1 MTANGNR
8 PWLNAYPEG
17 VPAEIDPVGY
27 ASLKALLERSF
38 ERFAALPAFSN
49 AGVQLTY
56 RETDE
61 LSRHF
66 AGFLHSRGLRHGD
79 RVAIMMPNLLQYPVA
94 VFAALR
100 AGLVVVNVNP
110 MYTPRE
116 LEHQLKDSGAKA
128 ILVLENFAHTVEQVV
143 GDTDVET
150 VIVTEIGDQF
160 PLIKRVLFNFVVRHV
175 KKMVPRWNIAG
186 TIRYR
191 AALAQGRRASF
202 EDVEVTGDDI
212 AFLQY
217 TGGTTG
223 VAKGAMLTHRNMVA
237 NILQISAWSK
247 PNLQGPGDIGAAPLP
262 LYHIFALS
270 VNLFLFFELGGH
282 DMLITNPRDLP
293 SFIKDLAREPVT
305 LVTGV
310 NTLFAALLE
319 NPDFRELDFSKL
331 RICLGGGMAV
341 QSDVAARWK
350 ELTGTSLCQGYGL
363 TETSP
368 VVTANPLDGREF
380 NGSIGLPIPS
390 TDVEI
395 RDDDGNTL
403 AVGEIG
409 EICVSG
415 PQVMRGYWQR
425 PGATAE
431 ILSDDGW
438 LQTGDIGRM
447 DEEGFF
453 YIEDRKKDM
462 IIVSGFNVY
471 PNEVEDVATAHPGIL
486 EAAAI
491 GIPHEQSGEA
501 VRLFVV
507 KRDPELSTDDV
518 IAHCRENLTRYK
530 VPREVVFRDD
540 LPKTNV
546 GKILRRELR
555 DQGND

>member
-1 MTANGNR
+1 MTGNDNR
-8 PWLNAYPEG
+8 PWLNAYPDG
-17 VPAEIDPVGY
+17 IPAEIDPEGY
-27 ASLKALLERSF
+27 PSLKALMERSF
-38 ERFAALPAFSN
+38 ERFASEPAFSN
-49 AGVQLTY
+49 AGTRLSY
-56 RETDE
+56 AEMEE

-66 AGFLHSRGLRHGD
+66 AAFLQARGLKHGD
-79 RVAIMMPNLLQYPVA
+79 RIAIMMPNLLQYPVA

-100 AGLVVVNVNP
+100 AGLAVVNVNP
-110 MYTPRE
+110 LYTPRE
-116 LEHQLKDSGAKA
+116 LEHQLRDSGARA

-143 GDTDVET
+143 EETDLET
-150 VIVTEIGDQF
+150 VIVTEIGDQYPPF
-160 PLIKRVLFNFVVRHV
+160 KRVLVNLVVRHV
-175 KKMVPRWNIAG
+175 KKLVPRWNIAG
-186 TIRYR
+186 TIRYN
-191 AALAQGRRASF
+191 AALAQGRRATF
-202 EDVEVTGDDI
+202 EDVEVTGNDI

-247 PNLQGPGDIGAAPLP
+247 PYLQGPGDIGAAPLP
-262 LYHIFALS
+262 LYHIFALT

-282 DMLITNPRDLP
+282 DMLVTNPRDLP

-319 NPDFRELDFSKL
+319 SPDFRALDFSKL
-331 RICLGGGMAV
+331 KICLGGGMAV
-341 QSDVAARWK
+341 QSDIAARWK
-350 ELTGTSLCQGYGL
+350 DLTGQNLCQGYGL

-380 NGSIGLPIPS
+380 NGSVGLPIPS

-395 RDDDGNTL
+395 RDDGGNTL
-403 AVGEIG
+403 SIGEIG
-409 EICVSG
+409 EICVRG

-425 PGATAE
+425 PEATAE
-431 ILSDDGW
+431 ILSEDGW

-447 DEEGFF
+447 DEQGFV

-471 PNEVEDVATAHPGIL
+471 PNEVEDVATAHSGVL

-507 KRDPELSTDDV
+507 KRDPELTADDV
-518 IAHCRENLTRYK
+518 IAHCREQLTRYK
-530 VPREVVFRDD
+530 VPREVVFRED

-555 DQGND
+555 E

>member
-1 MTANGNR
+1 MTAHDNR
-8 PWLNAYPEG
+8 PWLSHYPEG
-17 VPAEIDPVGY
+17 IPAEIDPGGFP
-27 ASLKALLERSF
+27 SLKALIEHSLEK
-38 ERFAALPAFSN
+38 FAAEPAFSN
-49 AGVQLTY
+49 AGTRLSY
-56 RETDE
+56 AETDE

-66 AGFLHSRGLRHGD
+66 AAFLQARGLRRGD
-79 RVAIMMPNLLQYPVA
+79 RIAIMMPNLLQYPIA

-100 AGLVVVNVNP
+100 AGLAVVNVNP
-110 MYTPRE
+110 LYTPRE
-116 LEHQLKDSGAKA
+116 LKHQLRDSGARA

-160 PLIKRVLFNFVVRHV
+160 PPFKRALFNFVVRRV

-186 TIRYR
+186 TVRYR
-191 AALAQGRRASF
+191 AALARGRRTPF
-202 EDVEVTGDDI
+202 EEVEVTAEDI

-223 VAKGAMLTHRNMVA
+223 VAKGAMLTHGNMVA

-247 PNLQGPGDIGAAPLP
+247 PYLRGPGDIGAAPLP
-262 LYHIFALS
+262 LYHIFALAA
-270 VNLFLFFELGGH
+270 NLFLFVELGGH
-282 DMLITNPRDLP
+282 TLLITNPRDLP
-293 SFIKDLAREPVT
+293 AFVKELARDPVT
-305 LVTGV
+305 LLTGV

-319 NPDFRELDFSKL
+319 SSDFQALDFT
-331 RICLGGGMAV
+331 RMNICLGGGMAV

-350 ELTGTSLCQGYGL
+350 ALTGQSLYQGYGL

-368 VVTANPLDGREF
+368 VVSVNPLDGREF
-380 NGSIGLPIPS
+380 NGSVGLPIPS

-395 RDDDGNTL
+395 RDDGGNTL
-403 AVGEIG
+403 PIGEIG

-425 PGATAE
+425 PDETAE

-447 DEEGFF
+447 DEQGFI

-462 IIVSGFNVY
+462 ILVSGFNVY
-471 PNEVEDVATAHPGIL
+471 PNEVEDVAASHPGVL

-507 KRDPELSTDDV
+507 RRDPELSADDV
-518 IAHCRENLTRYK
+518 IVHCRENLTRYK
-530 VPREVVFRDD
+530 VPREVVFKDE

-546 GKILRRELR
+546 GKILRRALR
-555 DQGND
+555 E

>member
-1 MTANGNR
+1 MTANDNR
-8 PWLNAYPEG
+8 PWINAYPEG
-17 VPAEIDPVGY
+17 IPAEIDSEGY
-27 ASLKALLERSF
+27 SSLKALMERSF
-38 ERFAALPAFSN
+38 ERFASEPAFSN
-49 AGVQLTY
+49 AGTRLSY
-56 RETDE
+56 AEMEE

-66 AGFLHSRGLRHGD
+66 AAFLQARGLKRGD
-79 RVAIMMPNLLQYPVA
+79 RIAIMMPNLLQYPVA

-100 AGLVVVNVNP
+100 AGLAVVNVNP
-110 MYTPRE
+110 LYTPRE
-116 LEHQLKDSGAKA
+116 LEHQLRDSGARA

-143 GDTDVET
+143 QDTDVET

-160 PLIKRVLFNFVVRHV
+160 PPFKRALFNFVVRRV
-175 KKMVPRWNIAG
+175 KKMVPPWNIAG

-191 AALAQGRRASF
+191 AALAQGRRATF
-202 EDVEVTGDDI
+202 ADVEVTGEDI

-247 PNLQGPGDIGAAPLP
+247 PYLQGPGDIGAAPLP
-262 LYHIFALS
+262 LYHIFALT

-282 DMLITNPRDLP
+282 DMLVTNPRDLP

-305 LVTGV
+305 LITGV

-319 NPDFRELDFSKL
+319 SPDFRALDFSKL
-331 RICLGGGMAV
+331 KICLGGGMAV

-350 ELTGTSLCQGYGL
+350 TLTGQNLCQGYGL

-380 NGSIGLPIPS
+380 NGSVGLPIPS

-403 AVGEIG
+403 SIGEIG
-409 EICVSG
+409 EICVRG

-425 PGATAE
+425 PEATAE
-431 ILSDDGW
+431 ILADDGW

-447 DEEGFF
+447 DEQGFV

-471 PNEVEDVATAHPGIL
+471 PNEVEDVATAHPGVL

-507 KRDPELSTDDV
+507 KRDPELTADDV
-518 IAHCRENLTRYK
+518 IAHCREQLTRYK
-530 VPREVVFRDD
+530 VPREVVFRED

-555 DQGND
+555 E

>member
-1 MTANGNR
+1 MTANDNR

-17 VPAEIDPVGY
+17 IPAEIDPGSY
-27 ASLKALLERSF
+27 SSLKALMERSF
-38 ERFAALPAFSN
+38 ERFASEPAFSN
-49 AGVQLTY
+49 AGTRLSY
-56 RETDE
+56 AEMEE

-66 AGFLHSRGLRHGD
+66 AAFLQARGLEHGD
-79 RVAIMMPNLLQYPVA
+79 RIAIMMPNLLQYPVA
-94 VFAALR
+94 VLAALR
-100 AGLVVVNVNP
+100 AGLAVVNVNP
-110 MYTPRE
+110 LYTPRE
-116 LEHQLKDSGAKA
+116 LEHQLRDSGARA

-143 GDTDVET
+143 QDTEVET
-150 VIVTEIGDQF
+150 VIVTAIGDQY
-160 PLIKRVLFNFVVRHV
+160 PLFKRALVNLVVRHV
-175 KKMVPRWNIAG
+175 KKLVPRWKMAD
-186 TIRYR
+186 TVRYR
-191 AALAQGRRASF
+191 AALAQGRRAPF
-202 EDVEVTGDDI
+202 KDVEVTGEDI

-237 NILQISAWSK
+237 NILQISAWSR
-247 PNLQGPGDIGAAPLP
+247 PYLQGPGDIGAAPLP
-262 LYHIFALS
+262 LYHIFALT
-270 VNLFLFFELGGH
+270 VNLFFFFELGGH
-282 DMLITNPRDLP
+282 DMLVTNPRDLR

-319 NPDFRELDFSKL
+319 SPEFRELDFSKL
-331 RICLGGGMAV
+331 KICLGGGMAV

-350 ELTGTSLCQGYGL
+350 ALTGQNLCQGYGL

-380 NGSIGLPIPS
+380 NGSVGLPIPS

-403 AVGEIG
+403 ATGGIG
-409 EICVSG
+409 EICVRG

-425 PGATAE
+425 PEATAE
-431 ILSDDGW
+431 VLSADGW
-438 LQTGDIGRM
+438 LRTGDIGRM
-447 DEEGFF
+447 DEQGFV

-471 PNEVEDVATAHPGIL
+471 PNEVEDVATAHPGVL

-491 GIPHEQSGEA
+491 GIPHAQSGEA

-507 KRDPELSTDDV
+507 RRDPALTAEDV
-518 IAHCRENLTRYK
+518 IAHCREQLTRYK
-530 VPREVVFRDD
+530 IPREVVFRDD

-555 DQGND
+555 E

>member
-1 MTANGNR
+1 MTSNQVS
-8 PWLNAYPEG
+8 PWLSAYPEG
-17 VPAEIDPVGY
+17 VPAEIDPEGY
-27 ASLKALLERSF
+27 ASLKALIERSF
-38 ERFAALPAFSN
+38 RQFATLPAFSN
-49 AGVQLTY
+49 AGTRLSY
-56 RETDE
+56 AETDE
-61 LSRHF
+61 LSRHL
-66 AGFLHSRGLRHGD
+66 AAFLQARGLRHGD
-79 RVAIMMPNLLQYPVA
+79 RIAIMMPNLLQYPVA

-100 AGLVVVNVNP
+100 AGLAVVNVNP

-116 LEHQLKDSGAKA
+116 LEHQLRDSGARA

-143 GDTDVET
+143 QDTDVET

-160 PLIKRVLFNFVVRHV
+160 PPFKRVLFNFVVRRV
-175 KKMVPRWNIAG
+175 KKMIPRWNIAD

-191 AALAQGRRASF
+191 AALAQGRRATF

-247 PNLQGPGDIGAAPLP
+247 PYLQGPGDIGAAPLP

-282 DMLITNPRDLP
+282 DMLVTNPRDLP

-305 LVTGV
+305 LLTGV

-319 NPDFRELDFSKL
+319 SPDFRELDFSKL
-331 RICLGGGMAV
+331 TICLGGGMAV

-350 ELTGTSLCQGYGL
+350 ELTGTNLCQGYGL

-380 NGSIGLPIPS
+380 NGSVGLPIPS

-403 AVGEIG
+403 AMGEIG
-409 EICVSG
+409 EICVRG

-425 PGATAE
+425 PEATAE

-447 DEEGFF
+447 DEDGFF

-471 PNEVEDVATAHPGIL
+471 PNEVEDVATGHPGIL

-507 KRDPELSTDDV
+507 KRDPELTVDDV
-518 IAHCRENLTRYK
+518 IAHCREQLTRYK

-555 DQGND
+555 D

>member
-1 MTANGNR
+1 MTANDNR
-8 PWLNAYPEG
+8 PWINAYPEG
-17 VPAEIDPVGY
+17 IPAEIDSKGY
-27 ASLKALLERSF
+27 SSLKALMERSF
-38 ERFAALPAFSN
+38 ERFASEPAFSN
-49 AGVQLTY
+49 AGTRLSY
-56 RETDE
+56 AEMEE

-66 AGFLHSRGLRHGD
+66 AAFLQARGLKHGD
-79 RVAIMMPNLLQYPVA
+79 RIAIMMPNLLQYPVA

-100 AGLVVVNVNP
+100 AGLAVVNVNP
-110 MYTPRE
+110 LYTPRE
-116 LEHQLKDSGAKA
+116 LEHQLRDSGARA

-143 GDTDVET
+143 RNTDVET
-150 VIVTEIGDQF
+150 VIVSEIGDQY
-160 PLIKRVLFNFVVRHV
+160 PLLKRVLVNLVVRHV
-175 KKMVPRWNIAG
+175 KKLVPRWNIAG
-186 TIRYR
+186 TIRYN
-191 AALAQGRRASF
+191 AALAQGRRTPF
-202 EDVEVTGDDI
+202 KDVEVTGEDI

-247 PNLQGPGDIGAAPLP
+247 PYLQGPGDIGAAPLP
-262 LYHIFALS
+262 LYHIFALT

-282 DMLITNPRDLP
+282 DMLVTNPRDLP

-319 NPDFRELDFSKL
+319 SPDFRALDFSKL
-331 RICLGGGMAV
+331 KICLGGGMAV
-341 QSDVAARWK
+341 QSDIAARWK
-350 ELTGTSLCQGYGL
+350 DLTGQNLCQGYGL

-380 NGSIGLPIPS
+380 NGSVGLPIPS

-403 AVGEIG
+403 SIGEIG
-409 EICVSG
+409 EICVRG

-425 PGATAE
+425 PEATAE

-447 DEEGFF
+447 DEQGFV

-471 PNEVEDVATAHPGIL
+471 PNEVEDVATAHPGVL

-507 KRDPELSTDDV
+507 KRDPALTADDV
-518 IAHCRENLTRYK
+518 IAHCRE
-530 VPREVVFRDD
+530 
-540 LPKTNV
+540 
-546 GKILRRELR
+546 
-555 DQGND
+555 

>member
-1 MTANGNR
+1 MTTNENR
-8 PWLNAYPEG
+8 PWLSAYPEG
-17 VPAEIDPVGY
+17 VPAEIDPEGY
-27 ASLKALLERSF
+27 ASLKALIERSF
-38 ERFAALPAFSN
+38 SQFESLPAFSN
-49 AGVQLTY
+49 AGTRLSY
-56 RETDE
+56 GEMDE

-66 AGFLHSRGLRHGD
+66 AGFLQSRGLRHGD

-116 LEHQLKDSGAKA
+116 LEHQLRDSGAKA

-143 GDTDVET
+143 QDTDVET

-160 PLIKRVLFNFVVRHV
+160 PPFKRVLFNFVVRRV
-175 KKMVPRWNIAG
+175 KKMVPQWNIAG

-191 AALAQGRRASF
+191 AAMAQGRRASF
-202 EDVEVTGDDI
+202 EDVEVTGEDI

-237 NILQISAWSK
+237 NILQISAWSR
-247 PNLQGPGDIGAAPLP
+247 PWLQGPGDIGAAPLP

-282 DMLITNPRDLP
+282 DMLVTNPRDLP
-293 SFIKDLAREPVT
+293 NFIKDLAREPVT
-305 LVTGV
+305 LLTGV

-319 NPDFRELDFSKL
+319 SPDFQALDFSKL
-331 RICLGGGMAV
+331 KICLGGGMAV

-350 ELTGTSLCQGYGL
+350 ALTGQSLCQGYGL

-368 VVTANPLDGREF
+368 VVTANPLDGRDF
-380 NGSIGLPIPS
+380 NGSVGLPIPS

-403 AVGEIG
+403 AMGEIG
-409 EICVSG
+409 EICVRG

-431 ILSDDGW
+431 ILSGDGW

-471 PNEVEDVATAHPGIL
+471 PNEVEDVATGHPGVL

-507 KRDPELSTDDV
+507 RRDPELTADDI
-518 IAHCRENLTRYK
+518 IAHCRENLTGYK
-530 VPREVVFRDD
+530 IPREVVFRDD

-555 DQGND
+555 D

>member
-1 MTANGNR
+1 MTTNENR
-8 PWLNAYPEG
+8 PWLSAYPEE
-17 VPAEIDPVGY
+17 VPAEIDPEGY
-27 ASLKALLERSF
+27 ASLKALIERSF
-38 ERFAALPAFSN
+38 SEFTALPAFSN
-49 AGVQLTY
+49 AGTRISY
-56 RETDE
+56 GETDE

-66 AGFLHSRGLRHGD
+66 AAFLQARGLRHGD
-79 RVAIMMPNLLQYPVA
+79 RIAIMMPNLLQYPVA

-143 GDTDVET
+143 QDTDVET

-160 PLIKRVLFNFVVRHV
+160 PLFKRVLFNFVVRRV
-175 KKMVPRWNIAG
+175 KKMVPQWNIAG

-191 AALAQGRRASF
+191 AAMAQGQRASF
-202 EDVEVTGDDI
+202 EDVEVTGEDI

-247 PNLQGPGDIGAAPLP
+247 PWLEGPGDIGAAPLP

-282 DMLITNPRDLP
+282 DMLVTNPRDLP

-305 LVTGV
+305 LLTGV

-319 NPDFRELDFSKL
+319 SPDFQALDFSKL
-331 RICLGGGMAV
+331 KICLGGGMAV
-341 QSDVAARWK
+341 QSDVAVRWK
-350 ELTGTSLCQGYGL
+350 ALTGQSLCQGYGL

-380 NGSIGLPIPS
+380 NGSVGLPIPS

-403 AVGEIG
+403 TMGEIG
-409 EICVSG
+409 EICVRG

-431 ILSDDGW
+431 ILSGDGW

-471 PNEVEDVATAHPGIL
+471 PNEVEDVATGHPGVL

-507 KRDPELSTDDV
+507 RRDPELTADDI
-518 IAHCRENLTRYK
+518 IAHCRENLTGYK
-530 VPREVVFRDD
+530 IPREVVFRDD

-555 DQGND
+555 D

>member
-1 MTANGNR
+1 MTPNDNR

-17 VPAEIDPVGY
+17 IPAEIDPAGY
-27 ASLKALLERSF
+27 SSLKALMERSF
-38 ERFAALPAFSN
+38 ERFAPEPAFSN
-49 AGVQLTY
+49 AGTRLSY
-56 RETDE
+56 AEMEE

-66 AGFLHSRGLRHGD
+66 AAFLQARGLKRGD
-79 RVAIMMPNLLQYPVA
+79 RIAIMMPNLLQYPVA

-100 AGLVVVNVNP
+100 AGLAVVNVNP
-110 MYTPRE
+110 LYTPRE
-116 LEHQLKDSGAKA
+116 LEHQLRDSGARA

-143 GDTDVET
+143 QGTDVET
-150 VIVTEIGDQF
+150 VIVTEIGDQY
-160 PLIKRVLFNFVVRHV
+160 PLLKRVLVNLVVRHV
-175 KKMVPRWNIAG
+175 KKLVPRWNIAG
-186 TIRYR
+186 TIRYN
-191 AALAQGRRASF
+191 AALAQGRRARF
-202 EDVEVTGDDI
+202 QDVEVTGEDI

-247 PNLQGPGDIGAAPLP
+247 PYLQGPGDIGAAPLP
-262 LYHIFALS
+262 LYHIFALT

-282 DMLITNPRDLP
+282 DMLVTNPRDLP

-319 NPDFRELDFSKL
+319 SPDFRALDFGKL
-331 RICLGGGMAV
+331 KICLGGGMAV
-341 QSDVAARWK
+341 QSDVTARWK
-350 ELTGTSLCQGYGL
+350 DLTGQNLCQGYGL

-380 NGSIGLPIPS
+380 NGSVGLPIPS

-403 AVGEIG
+403 TIGEIG
-409 EICVSG
+409 EICVRG

-425 PGATAE
+425 TEATAE

-447 DEEGFF
+447 DDQGFV

-471 PNEVEDVATAHPGIL
+471 PNEVEDVAAAHPGVL

-507 KRDPELSTDDV
+507 RRDPALTADDV
-518 IAHCRENLTRYK
+518 IAHCREQLTRYK

-555 DQGND
+555 D

>member
-1 MTANGNR
+1 MTSNDNR

-17 VPAEIDPVGY
+17 VPAEIDIDDY

-38 ERFAALPAFSN
+38 ERFAPLPAFSN
-49 AGVQLTY
+49 AGTQLSY
-56 RETDE
+56 AQMDE
-61 LSRHF
+61 LSRDF
-66 AGFLHSRGLRHGD
+66 AAFLQARGLRRGD
-79 RVAIMMPNLLQYPVA
+79 RIAIMMPNLLQYPVA

-100 AGLVVVNVNP
+100 AGLAVVNVNP
-110 MYTPRE
+110 LYTPRE
-116 LEHQLKDSGAKA
+116 LEHQLKDSGARV

-143 GDTDVET
+143 QDTDVET
-150 VIVTEIGDQF
+150 VIVTEIGDQY
-160 PLIKRVLFNFVVRHV
+160 PTLKRLLVNLVVRHV
-175 KKMVPRWNIAG
+175 KKLIPRWNIAD
-186 TIRYR
+186 TVRYR
-191 AALAQGRRASF
+191 AALAQGRRATC
-202 EDVEVTGDDI
+202 EDVEVGGDDI

-223 VAKGAMLTHRNMVA
+223 VAKGAVLTHRNMVA

-247 PNLQGPGDIGAAPLP
+247 PYLSGPGDIGAAPLP
-262 LYHIFALS
+262 LYHIFALT

-293 SFIKDLAREPVT
+293 GFIKDLAREPVT

-319 NPDFRELDFSKL
+319 SPDFRELDFSKL

-350 ELTGTSLCQGYGL
+350 ALTGQNLCQGYGL

-380 NGSIGLPIPS
+380 NGSVGLPIPS

-403 AVGEIG
+403 ATGEIG

-431 ILSDDGW
+431 ILSGDGW

-447 DEEGFF
+447 DEDGFF

-471 PNEVEDVATAHPGIL
+471 PNEVEDVATAHPGVL

-491 GIPHEQSGEA
+491 GIPHKQSGEA

-507 KRDPELSTDDV
+507 RKDPALTADDV

-530 VPREVVFRDD
+530 IPREVVFRDD

-555 DQGND
+555 E

>member
-1 MTANGNR
+1 MTGNDNR

-17 VPAEIDPVGY
+17 IPTEIDPEGY
-27 ASLKALLERSF
+27 SSLKALIERSF
-38 ERFAALPAFSN
+38 ERFASEPAFSN
-49 AGVQLTY
+49 AGTRLSYT
-56 RETDE
+56 EMDE

-66 AGFLHSRGLRHGD
+66 AAFLQSRGLRHGD
-79 RVAIMMPNLLQYPVA
+79 RIAIMMPNLLQYPVA

-100 AGLVVVNVNP
+100 AGLAVVNVNP
-110 MYTPRE
+110 LYTPRE
-116 LEHQLKDSGAKA
+116 LEHQLRDSGARA

-143 GDTDVET
+143 QDTDVET
-150 VIVTEIGDQF
+150 VIVTEIGDQY
-160 PLIKRVLFNFVVRHV
+160 PLFKRVLVNLVVRRV
-175 KKMVPRWNIAG
+175 KKMIPPWSIAG

-191 AALAQGRRASF
+191 AALAQGRRATF
-202 EDVEVTGDDI
+202 EDVEITGEDI

-247 PNLQGPGDIGAAPLP
+247 SYLRGPGDIGAAPLP
-262 LYHIFALS
+262 LYHIFALT
-270 VNLFLFFELGGH
+270 VNLFFFFELGGH
-282 DMLITNPRDLP
+282 DMLVTNPRDLP

-319 NPDFRELDFSKL
+319 SPEFQELDFSKL
-331 RICLGGGMAV
+331 KICLGGGMAV

-350 ELTGTSLCQGYGL
+350 ALTGQNLCQGYGL

-368 VVTANPLDGREF
+368 VVTANPLDGRGF
-380 NGSIGLPIPS
+380 NGSVGLPIPS

-403 AVGEIG
+403 SIGEIG
-409 EICVSG
+409 EICVRG

-425 PGATAE
+425 PEATAE
-431 ILSDDGW
+431 ILSADGW

-471 PNEVEDVATAHPGIL
+471 PNEVEDVATGHPGIL

-491 GIPHEQSGEA
+491 GIPQEQSGEA

-507 KRDPELSTDDV
+507 RRDPALTADDV
-518 IAHCRENLTRYK
+518 IAHCREQLTRYK

-555 DQGND
+555 E

>member
-1 MTANGNR
+1 MTDNDNR
-8 PWLNAYPEG
+8 PWINAYPEG
-17 VPAEIDPVGY
+17 IPAEIDPEGY
-27 ASLKALLERSF
+27 SSLKALIERSF
-38 ERFAALPAFSN
+38 ERFASEPAFSN
-49 AGVQLTY
+49 AGTRLSYT
-56 RETDE
+56 EMDE

-66 AGFLHSRGLRHGD
+66 AAFLQARGLKRGD
-79 RVAIMMPNLLQYPVA
+79 RIAIMMPNLLQYPVA

-100 AGLVVVNVNP
+100 AGLAVVNVNP
-110 MYTPRE
+110 LYTPRE
-116 LEHQLKDSGAKA
+116 LEHQLSDSGARA

-143 GDTDVET
+143 QDTDVET
-150 VIVTEIGDQF
+150 VIVTEIGDQHPPF
-160 PLIKRVLFNFVVRHV
+160 KRVLVNLVVRHV
-175 KKMVPRWNIAG
+175 KKLVPRWNIAG
-186 TIRYR
+186 TVRYK
-191 AALAQGRRASF
+191 AALAEGRRAPF
-202 EDVEVTGDDI
+202 QDVEVTGDDI

-247 PNLQGPGDIGAAPLP
+247 PYLQGPGDIGAAPLP
-262 LYHIFALS
+262 LYHIFALT

-282 DMLITNPRDLP
+282 DMLVTNPRDLP

-319 NPDFRELDFSKL
+319 SPDFRELDFSKL
-331 RICLGGGMAV
+331 KICLGGGMAV
-341 QSDVAARWK
+341 QSDIAARWK
-350 ELTGTSLCQGYGL
+350 DLTGQNLCQGYGL

-380 NGSIGLPIPS
+380 NGSVGLPIPS

-403 AVGEIG
+403 SIGEIG
-409 EICVSG
+409 EICVRG

-425 PGATAE
+425 PEATAE

-447 DEEGFF
+447 DEQGFV

-471 PNEVEDVATAHPGIL
+471 PNEVEDVATAHPGVL

-507 KRDPELSTDDV
+507 RRDPELPADDV
-518 IAHCRENLTRYK
+518 IAHCREQLTRYT
-530 VPREVVFRDD
+530 VPREVVFREDM
-540 LPKTNV
+540 PKTNV

-555 DQGND
+555 D

>member
-1 MTANGNR
+1 MTGNDNR
-8 PWLNAYPEG
+8 PWLNAYPDG
-17 VPAEIDPVGY
+17 IPAEIDPGGY
-27 ASLKALLERSF
+27 SSLGALMERSF
-38 ERFAALPAFSN
+38 ERFASEPAFSN
-49 AGVQLTY
+49 AGTRLSY
-56 RETDE
+56 AEMEE

-66 AGFLHSRGLRHGD
+66 AAFLQARGLKRGD
-79 RVAIMMPNLLQYPVA
+79 RIAIMMPNLLQYPVA

-100 AGLVVVNVNP
+100 AGLAVVNVNP
-110 MYTPRE
+110 LYTPRE
-116 LEHQLKDSGAKA
+116 LEHQLRDSGARA
-128 ILVLENFAHTVEQVV
+128 ILVLENFAHTVERVV
-143 GDTDVET
+143 RDTDVET
-150 VIVTEIGDQF
+150 VIVTEIGDQY
-160 PLIKRVLFNFVVRHV
+160 PLFKRVLVNLVVRHV
-175 KKMVPRWNIAG
+175 KKLVPRWDIAG
-186 TIRYR
+186 TIRYN
-191 AALAQGRRASF
+191 AALAQGRRAPF
-202 EDVEVTGDDI
+202 KDVEVTGEDI

-247 PNLQGPGDIGAAPLP
+247 PYLQGPGDIGAAPLP
-262 LYHIFALS
+262 LYHIFALT

-282 DMLITNPRDLP
+282 DMLVTNPRDLP

-319 NPDFRELDFSKL
+319 SPDFRELDFSKL
-331 RICLGGGMAV
+331 KICLGGGMAV

-350 ELTGTSLCQGYGL
+350 ALTGQNLCQGYGL

-380 NGSIGLPIPS
+380 NGSVGLPIPS

-409 EICVSG
+409 EICVRG

-425 PGATAE
+425 PEATAE

-447 DEEGFF
+447 DEQGFV
-453 YIEDRKKDM
+453 YIEDRKKDL

-471 PNEVEDVATAHPGIL
+471 PNEVEDVATAHQGVL

-491 GIPHEQSGEA
+491 GIPHKQSGEA

-507 KRDPELSTDDV
+507 KRDPALTADDV
-518 IAHCRENLTRYK
+518 IGHCRENLTRYK

-555 DQGND
+555 E

>member
-1 MTANGNR
+1 MTTNENR
-8 PWLNAYPEG
+8 PWLSAYPEG
-17 VPAEIDPVGY
+17 VPAEIDPEGY
-27 ASLKALLERSF
+27 ASLKSLVERSF
-38 ERFAALPAFSN
+38 SQFESLPAFSN
-49 AGVQLTY
+49 AGSRISY
-56 RETDE
+56 GETDE

-66 AGFLHSRGLRHGD
+66 AAFLQARGLQHGD
-79 RVAIMMPNLLQYPVA
+79 RIAIMMPNLLQYPIA

-128 ILVLENFAHTVEQVV
+128 VLVLENFAHTVEQVV
-143 GDTDVET
+143 QDTDVET

-160 PLIKRVLFNFVVRHV
+160 PLFKRVLFNFVVRRV
-175 KKMVPRWNIAG
+175 KKMVPKWNIAG

-191 AALAQGRRASF
+191 AAMAQGRRVSF
-202 EDVEVTGDDI
+202 KEVQVSGDDI

-247 PNLQGPGDIGAAPLP
+247 PYLQGPGDIGAAPLP

-282 DMLITNPRDLP
+282 DMLVTNPRDLP

-305 LVTGV
+305 LITGV

-319 NPDFRELDFSKL
+319 SPDFQQLDFSKL
-331 RICLGGGMAV
+331 TICLGGGMAV

-350 ELTGTSLCQGYGL
+350 ALTGQSLCQGYGL

-380 NGSIGLPIPS
+380 NGSVGLPIPS

-403 AVGEIG
+403 AMGEIG
-409 EICVSG
+409 EICVRG

-507 KRDPELSTDDV
+507 RRDPELTADDV
-518 IAHCRENLTRYK
+518 IAHCRENLTGYK
-530 VPREVVFRDD
+530 IPREVVFRDD

-555 DQGND
+555 D

>member
-1 MTANGNR
+1 M
-8 PWLNAYPEG
+8 
-17 VPAEIDPVGY
+17 
-27 ASLKALLERSF
+27 
-38 ERFAALPAFSN
+38 
-49 AGVQLTY
+49 
-56 RETDE
+56 
-61 LSRHF
+61 
-66 AGFLHSRGLRHGD
+66 
-79 RVAIMMPNLLQYPVA
+79 
-94 VFAALR
+94 
-100 AGLVVVNVNP
+100 
-110 MYTPRE
+110 
-116 LEHQLKDSGAKA
+116 
-128 ILVLENFAHTVEQVV
+128 
-143 GDTDVET
+143 
-150 VIVTEIGDQF
+150 
-160 PLIKRVLFNFVVRHV
+160 LFNFVVRRV
-175 KKMVPRWNIAG
+175 KKMIPRWNIAD

-191 AALAQGRRASF
+191 AALAQGRRATF

-247 PNLQGPGDIGAAPLP
+247 PYLQGPGDIGAAPLP

-282 DMLITNPRDLP
+282 DMLVTNPRDLP

-305 LVTGV
+305 LLTGV

-319 NPDFRELDFSKL
+319 SPDFRELDFSKL
-331 RICLGGGMAV
+331 TICLGGGMAV

-350 ELTGTSLCQGYGL
+350 ELTGTNLCQGYGL

-380 NGSIGLPIPS
+380 NGSVGLPIPS

-403 AVGEIG
+403 AMGEIG
-409 EICVSG
+409 EICVRG

-425 PGATAE
+425 PEATAE

-447 DEEGFF
+447 DEDGFF

-471 PNEVEDVATAHPGIL
+471 PNEVEDVATGHPGIL

-507 KRDPELSTDDV
+507 KRDLELTADDV
-518 IAHCRENLTRYK
+518 IAHCREQLTRYK

-555 DQGND
+555 D

>member
-1 MTANGNR
+1 MPSKDNR
-8 PWLNAYPEG
+8 PWLSAYPEG
-17 VPAEIDPVGY
+17 IPAEIDPDRY

-38 ERFAALPAFSN
+38 EQFASLPAFSN
-49 AGVQLTY
+49 AGTQLSY
-56 RETDE
+56 AQTDE

-66 AGFLHSRGLRHGD
+66 AAFLHARGLRHGD

-94 VFAALR
+94 VFAVLR

-110 MYTPRE
+110 LYTPRE
-116 LEHQLKDSGAKA
+116 LEHQLKDSGARA

-143 GDTDVET
+143 QDTDVET
-150 VIVTEIGDQF
+150 VIVTEIGDHY
-160 PLIKRVLFNFVVRHV
+160 PLFKRVLVNRVVRHV
-175 KKMVPRWNIAG
+175 KKLIPRWNIAA
-186 TIRYR
+186 TVRYR
-191 AALAQGRRASF
+191 AALAQGRRAPC
-202 EDVEVTGDDI
+202 EEVEVGGADI

-223 VAKGAMLTHRNMVA
+223 VAKGAALTHRNMIA
-237 NILQISAWSK
+237 NILQISAWSN
-247 PNLQGPGDIGAAPLP
+247 PYLDGPGNICVAPLP
-262 LYHIFALS
+262 LYHIFALT
-270 VNLFLFFELGGH
+270 VNLFHVFELGGH

-293 SFIKDLAREPVT
+293 GFIKDLAREPVT
-305 LVTGV
+305 LITGV

-319 NPDFRELDFSKL
+319 APDFSALDFSKL
-331 RICLGGGMAV
+331 KICLGGGMAV
-341 QSDVAARWK
+341 QSDVAVRWK
-350 ELTGTSLCQGYGL
+350 ARTGRSLCQGYGL

-368 VVTANPLDGREF
+368 VVSANPLDGREF
-380 NGSIGLPIPS
+380 NGTVGLPMPS

-415 PQVMRGYWQR
+415 PQVMRGYWQQ
-425 PGATAE
+425 PEATAE

-438 LQTGDIGRM
+438 LKTGDIGRI
-447 DEEGFF
+447 DEQGFVH
-453 YIEDRKKDM
+453 IEDRKKDM

-471 PNEVEDVATAHPGIL
+471 PNEIEDVATAYPGVL

-507 KRDPELSTDDV
+507 RRDPALTADEL
-518 IAHCRENLTRYK
+518 IAHCRENLTGYK
-530 VPREVVFRDD
+530 IPREVVFRDD

-555 DQGND
+555 D

>member
-1 MTANGNR
+1 MTDNDNR
-8 PWLNAYPEG
+8 PWINAYPEG
-17 VPAEIDPVGY
+17 IPAEIDPGGY
-27 ASLKALLERSF
+27 SSLKALMERSF
-38 ERFAALPAFSN
+38 ERFASEPAFSN
-49 AGVQLTY
+49 AGTRLSY
-56 RETDE
+56 AEMEE

-66 AGFLHSRGLRHGD
+66 AAFLQARGLKHGD
-79 RVAIMMPNLLQYPVA
+79 RIAIMMPNLLQYPVA

-100 AGLVVVNVNP
+100 AGLAVVNVNP
-110 MYTPRE
+110 LYTPRE
-116 LEHQLKDSGAKA
+116 LEHQLRDSGARA

-143 GDTDVET
+143 QDTDVET
-150 VIVTEIGDQF
+150 VIVTEIGDQHPRF
-160 PLIKRVLFNFVVRHV
+160 KRVLVNLVVRHV
-175 KKMVPRWNIAG
+175 KKLIPRWNIAG
-186 TIRYR
+186 TIRYN
-191 AALAQGRRASF
+191 AAVAQGRRAPF
-202 EDVEVTGDDI
+202 REVEVTGDDI

-247 PNLQGPGDIGAAPLP
+247 PYLQGPGDIGAAPLP
-262 LYHIFALS
+262 LYHIFALT
-270 VNLFLFFELGGH
+270 VNLFLFFKLGGH
-282 DMLITNPRDLP
+282 DMLVTNPRDLP

-319 NPDFRELDFSKL
+319 SPDFRALDFSKL
-331 RICLGGGMAV
+331 KICLGGGMAV
-341 QSDVAARWK
+341 QSDIAARWK
-350 ELTGTSLCQGYGL
+350 DLTGQNLCQGYGL

-380 NGSIGLPIPS
+380 NGSVGLPIPS

-403 AVGEIG
+403 SIGEIG
-409 EICVSG
+409 EICVRG

-425 PGATAE
+425 PEATAE

-447 DEEGFF
+447 DEQGFV

-471 PNEVEDVATAHPGIL
+471 PNEVEDVATAHPGVL

-507 KRDPELSTDDV
+507 KRDPELTAEDV
-518 IAHCRENLTRYK
+518 IAHCREQLTRYK

-555 DQGND
+555 E

>member
-1 MTANGNR
+1 MTANDNR

-17 VPAEIDPVGY
+17 IPAEIDPGSY
-27 ASLKALLERSF
+27 SSLKALMERSF
-38 ERFAALPAFSN
+38 ERFESEPAFSN
-49 AGVQLTY
+49 AGTRLSY
-56 RETDE
+56 AETE
-61 LSRHF
+61 ALSRHF
-66 AGFLHSRGLRHGD
+66 AAFLQARGLEHGD
-79 RVAIMMPNLLQYPVA
+79 RIAIMMPNLLQYPVA

-100 AGLVVVNVNP
+100 AGLAVVNVNP
-110 MYTPRE
+110 LYTPRE
-116 LEHQLKDSGAKA
+116 LEHQLRDSGARA

-143 GDTDVET
+143 QDTEVET
-150 VIVTEIGDQF
+150 VIVTAIGDQY
-160 PLIKRVLFNFVVRHV
+160 PLFKRALVNLVVRHV
-175 KKMVPRWNIAG
+175 KKLVPRWKMPD
-186 TIRYR
+186 TVRYR
-191 AALAQGRRASF
+191 AALAQGRRAPF
-202 EDVEVTGDDI
+202 KDVEVTGEDI

-237 NILQISAWSK
+237 NVLQISAWSK
-247 PNLQGPGDIGAAPLP
+247 PYLQGPGDIGAAPLP
-262 LYHIFALS
+262 LYHIFALT

-282 DMLITNPRDLP
+282 DMLVTNPRDLP

-319 NPDFRELDFSKL
+319 SPDFRELDFSKL
-331 RICLGGGMAV
+331 KICLGGGMAV

-350 ELTGTSLCQGYGL
+350 ALTGQNLCQGYGL

-380 NGSIGLPIPS
+380 NGSVGLPIPS

-395 RDDDGNTL
+395 RDDDGDTL
-403 AVGEIG
+403 ATGGIG
-409 EICVSG
+409 EICVRG

-425 PGATAE
+425 PEATAE
-431 ILSDDGW
+431 VLSDDGW

-447 DEEGFF
+447 DEQGFI

-471 PNEVEDVATAHPGIL
+471 PNEVEDVATAHPGVL

-491 GIPHEQSGEA
+491 GIRHAQSGEA

-507 KRDPELSTDDV
+507 KRDPALTAEDV
-518 IAHCRENLTRYK
+518 IAHCREQLTRYK
-530 VPREVVFRDD
+530 VPREVVFRED

-555 DQGND
+555 E

>member
-1 MTANGNR
+1 MTTNENR
-8 PWLNAYPEG
+8 PWLGAYPEG
-17 VPAEIDPVGY
+17 VPAEIDPEGY
-27 ASLKALLERSF
+27 ASLKALIERSF
-38 ERFAALPAFSN
+38 REFESLPAFSN
-49 AGVQLTY
+49 AGTRLSY
-56 RETDE
+56 GETDE

-66 AGFLHSRGLRHGD
+66 AAFLQARGLRRGD
-79 RVAIMMPNLLQYPVA
+79 RIAIMMPNLLQYPVA
-94 VFAALR
+94 MFAALR

-143 GDTDVET
+143 QDTDVET
-150 VIVTEIGDQF
+150 VIVTEIGDQYPPF
-160 PLIKRVLFNFVVRHV
+160 KRVLFNFVVRRV
-175 KKMVPRWNIAG
+175 KKMVPPWNIAG

-191 AALAQGRRASF
+191 AAMAQGRRASF
-202 EDVEVTGDDI
+202 EDVEVTGEDI

-247 PNLQGPGDIGAAPLP
+247 PYLEGPGDIGAAPLP

-270 VNLFLFFELGGH
+270 VNLFLFFEIGGE

-293 SFIKDLAREPVT
+293 GFIKDLAREPVT

-319 NPDFRELDFSKL
+319 SPDFSELDFSKL

-350 ELTGTSLCQGYGL
+350 AMTGQSLSQGYGL
-363 TETSP
+363 TEASP
-368 VVTANPLDGREF
+368 VVSANPLDGRDF

-395 RDDDGNTL
+395 RDDGGNTL

-409 EICVSG
+409 EICVRG
-415 PQVMRGYWQR
+415 PQVMRGYWRR
-425 PGATAE
+425 PEATDE
-431 ILSDDGW
+431 ILSGDGW

-447 DEEGFF
+447 DEEGFL

-471 PNEVEDVATAHPGIL
+471 PNEVEDVATAHPGVL

-507 KRDPELSTDDV
+507 RRDPELTADDV
-518 IAHCRENLTRYK
+518 IAHCRENMTGYK
-530 VPREVVFRDD
+530 IPREVVFRDD

-555 DQGND
+555 E

>member
-1 MTANGNR
+1 MTSKDNR
-8 PWLNAYPEG
+8 PWLSAYPEG
-17 VPAEIDPVGY
+17 IPAEIDPDRY

-38 ERFAALPAFSN
+38 EQFASLPAFSN
-49 AGVQLTY
+49 AGTQLSY
-56 RETDE
+56 AQTDE

-66 AGFLHSRGLRHGD
+66 AAFLHARGLRHGD

-94 VFAALR
+94 VFAVLR

-110 MYTPRE
+110 LYTPRE
-116 LEHQLKDSGAKA
+116 LEHQLKDSGARA

-143 GDTDVET
+143 QDTDVET
-150 VIVTEIGDQF
+150 VIVTEIGDHY
-160 PLIKRVLFNFVVRHV
+160 PLFKRVLVNRVVRHV
-175 KKMVPRWNIAG
+175 KKLIPRWNIAA
-186 TIRYR
+186 TVRYR
-191 AALAQGRRASF
+191 AALEQGRRAPCD
-202 EDVEVTGDDI
+202 EVEVGGADI

-223 VAKGAMLTHRNMVA
+223 VAKGAALTHRNMIA
-237 NILQISAWSK
+237 NILQISAWSN
-247 PNLQGPGDIGAAPLP
+247 PYLDGPGNICVAPLP
-262 LYHIFALS
+262 LYHIFALT
-270 VNLFLFFELGGH
+270 VNLFHVFELGGH

-293 SFIKDLAREPVT
+293 GFIKDLAREPVT
-305 LVTGV
+305 LITGV

-319 NPDFRELDFSKL
+319 APDFNALDFSKL
-331 RICLGGGMAV
+331 KICLGGGMAV
-341 QSDVAARWK
+341 QSDVAVRWK
-350 ELTGTSLCQGYGL
+350 ARTGRSLCQGYGL

-380 NGSIGLPIPS
+380 NGSVGLPIPS
-390 TDVEI
+390 TDVDI

-425 PGATAE
+425 PEATAE

-447 DEEGFF
+447 DEQGFV

-471 PNEVEDVATAHPGIL
+471 PNEIEDVATAYPGVL

-507 KRDPELSTDDV
+507 RRDPALTADEL
-518 IAHCRENLTRYK
+518 IAHCRENLTGYK
-530 VPREVVFRDD
+530 IPREVVFRDD

-555 DQGND
+555 D

>member
-1 MTANGNR
+1 MTSNEQR

-17 VPAEIDPVGY
+17 VPAEIDPEGY
-27 ASLKALLERSF
+27 ASLKALIERSF
-38 ERFAALPAFSN
+38 HKFADLPAFSN
-49 AGVQLTY
+49 AGARLSY
-56 RETDE
+56 AETDE
-61 LSRHF
+61 LSRRL
-66 AGFLHSRGLRHGD
+66 AAFLQARGLRHGD

-116 LEHQLKDSGAKA
+116 LEHQLRDSGARA

-143 GDTDVET
+143 HDTDVET
-150 VIVTEIGDQF
+150 VIVTEIGDQLPPF
-160 PLIKRVLFNFVVRHV
+160 KRVLFNFVVRRV
-175 KKMVPRWNIAG
+175 KKMIPPWNIAG

-191 AALAQGRRASF
+191 AALAQGRRATF
-202 EDVEVTGDDI
+202 QDVEVTGDDI

-223 VAKGAMLTHRNMVA
+223 VAKGAMLTHRNMVT

-247 PNLQGPGDIGAAPLP
+247 PYLQGPGDIGAAPLP

-282 DMLITNPRDLP
+282 DMLVTNPRDLP

-305 LVTGV
+305 LLTGV

-319 NPDFRELDFSKL
+319 SPDFRELDFSKL
-331 RICLGGGMAV
+331 TICLGGGMAV
-341 QSDVAARWK
+341 QSDVAVRWK
-350 ELTGTSLCQGYGL
+350 ELTGTNLCQGYGL

-380 NGSIGLPIPS
+380 NGSVGLPIPS

-403 AVGEIG
+403 SIGEIG
-409 EICVSG
+409 EICVRG

-425 PGATAE
+425 PEATAE

-447 DEEGFF
+447 DEDGFF

-471 PNEVEDVATAHPGIL
+471 PNEVEDVATAHAGVL

-507 KRDPELSTDDV
+507 KRDPELTADDV
-518 IAHCRENLTRYK
+518 IAHCREQLTRYK

-555 DQGND
+555 D

>member
-1 MTANGNR
+1 MTPNDTR
-8 PWLNAYPEG
+8 PWLSAYPEG
-17 VPAEIDPVGY
+17 IAPEIDPEGY

-38 ERFAALPAFSN
+38 EQFASLPAFSN
-49 AGVQLTY
+49 AGTQLSY
-56 RETDE
+56 ARMDE

-66 AGFLHSRGLRHGD
+66 AAFLQARGLRHGD

-110 MYTPRE
+110 LYTPRE
-116 LEHQLKDSGAKA
+116 LEHQLKDSGARA

-143 GDTDVET
+143 QDTDVET
-150 VIVTEIGDQF
+150 VIVTEIGDHY
-160 PLIKRVLFNFVVRHV
+160 PLFKRVLVNLVVRHV
-175 KKMVPRWNIAG
+175 KKLIPRWNIAA
-186 TIRYR
+186 TVRYR
-191 AALAQGRRASF
+191 AALAQGRRASY
-202 EDVEVTGDDI
+202 EEVEVGGADI

-223 VAKGAMLTHRNMVA
+223 VAKGAALTHRNMVA

-247 PNLQGPGDIGAAPLP
+247 PYLHGPGDIGAAPLP
-262 LYHIFALS
+262 LYHIFALT

-293 SFIKDLAREPVT
+293 GFIKDLAREPVT
-305 LVTGV
+305 LITGV

-319 NPDFRELDFSKL
+319 SPDFSALDFSKL
-331 RICLGGGMAV
+331 KICLGGGMAV
-341 QSDVAARWK
+341 QTDVAVRWK
-350 ELTGTSLCQGYGL
+350 ALTGQCLCQGYGL

-380 NGSIGLPIPS
+380 NGSVGLPIPS

-403 AVGEIG
+403 AIGEIG

-415 PQVMRGYWQR
+415 PQVMQGYWQR
-425 PGATAE
+425 PEATAE

-438 LQTGDIGRM
+438 LKTGDIGRM
-447 DEEGFF
+447 DEQGFI

-471 PNEVEDVATAHPGIL
+471 PNEIEDVATAHAGVL

-507 KRDPELSTDDV
+507 KRDPALTADEL

-530 VPREVVFRDD
+530 IPREVVFRDD

-555 DQGND
+555 D

>member
-1 MTANGNR
+1 MTAYQEK
-8 PWLNAYPEG
+8 PWSSAYPREI
-17 VPAEIDPVGY
+17 PTEIDPQGY
-27 ASLKALLERSF
+27 SSLKHMIETGF
-38 ERFAALPAFSN
+38 ERFASSPAFSN
-49 AGVQLTY
+49 AGTTLSYAQA
-56 RETDE
+56 DE

-66 AGFLHSRGLRHGD
+66 AAFLQARGLERGD

-110 MYTPRE
+110 LYTPRE
-116 LEHQLKDSGAKA
+116 LEHQLKDSGARA
-128 ILVLENFAHTVEQVV
+128 IVVLENFAHTVAQVV
-143 GDTDVET
+143 DGTDVET
-150 VIVTEIGDQF
+150 VVVTEIGDHF
-160 PLIKRVLFNFVVRHV
+160 PPFKRALVNLVVRYV
-175 KKMVPRWNIAG
+175 KKLVPRWNIADAV
-186 TIRYR
+186 RYR

-202 EDVEVTGDDI
+202 EDVDVGADDI

-223 VAKGAMLTHRNMVA
+223 VAKGAVLTHANMVA

-247 PNLQGPGDIGAAPLP
+247 PYLKGPGDIGAAPLP
-262 LYHIFALS
+262 LYHIFALT
-270 VNLFLFFELGGH
+270 VNLFLIFELGGQSL
-282 DMLITNPRDLP
+282 LITNPRDLP
-293 SFIKDLAREPVT
+293 GFIKELARQPVT
-305 LVTGV
+305 LITGV

-319 NPDFRELDFSKL
+319 SPDFRQLDFGKL
-331 RICLGGGMAV
+331 KICLGGGMAV
-341 QSDVAARWK
+341 LSDVAARWK
-350 ELTGTSLCQGYGL
+350 AVTGRSLAQGYGL

-380 NGSIGLPIPS
+380 NGSVGLPIPS

-403 AVGEIG
+403 SIGEIG
-409 EICVSG
+409 EICVHG

-425 PGATAE
+425 SEATAE
-431 ILSDDGW
+431 VLSADGW
-438 LQTGDIGRM
+438 LRTGDIGRM
-447 DEEGFF
+447 DEAGFV

-471 PNEVEDVATAHPGIL
+471 PNEIEDVATAHPGVL

-491 GIPHEQSGEA
+491 GIAHEQSGEA

-507 KRDPELSTDDV
+507 KRDPELTADDV
-518 IAHCRENLTRYK
+518 IAHCREQLTRYK
-530 VPREVVFRDD
+530 IPREVVFRDD

-555 DQGND
+555 E

>member
-1 MTANGNR
+1 MTANDNR

-17 VPAEIDPVGY
+17 IPAEIDPEGY
-27 ASLKALLERSF
+27 SSLKALMERSF
-38 ERFAALPAFSN
+38 ERFASEPAFSN
-49 AGVQLTY
+49 AGTRLSY
-56 RETDE
+56 AEMDE
-61 LSRHF
+61 LSRQF
-66 AGFLHSRGLRHGD
+66 AAFLQARGLKRGD
-79 RVAIMMPNLLQYPVA
+79 RIAIMMPNLLQYPVA

-100 AGLVVVNVNP
+100 AGLAVVNVNP
-110 MYTPRE
+110 LYTPRE
-116 LEHQLKDSGAKA
+116 LEHQLRDSGARA

-143 GDTDVET
+143 QGTDVET
-150 VIVTEIGDQF
+150 VIVTEIGDQY
-160 PLIKRVLFNFVVRHV
+160 PLFKRVLVNLVVRRV
-175 KKMVPRWNIAG
+175 KKMIPPWKIAG

-191 AALAQGRRASF
+191 AALAQGRRATF
-202 EDVEVTGDDI
+202 KDVEVTGEDI

-247 PNLQGPGDIGAAPLP
+247 SYLQGPGDIGAAPLP
-262 LYHIFALS
+262 LYHIFALT
-270 VNLFLFFELGGH
+270 VNLFFFFELGGH
-282 DMLITNPRDLP
+282 DMLVTNPRDLP

-319 NPDFRELDFSKL
+319 SPEFQELDFSKL
-331 RICLGGGMAV
+331 KICLGGGMAV

-350 ELTGTSLCQGYGL
+350 ALTGQNLCQGYGL

-380 NGSIGLPIPS
+380 NGSVGLPIPS

-403 AVGEIG
+403 PVGEIG
-409 EICVSG
+409 EICVRG

-431 ILSDDGW
+431 ILSEDGW

-447 DEEGFF
+447 DEDGFF

-471 PNEVEDVATAHPGIL
+471 PNEVEDVATAHPGVL

-507 KRDPELSTDDV
+507 KRDPALTADDV
-518 IAHCRENLTRYK
+518 IAHCREQLTRYK

-555 DQGND
+555 E